1 MKKKLLAVALISC
14 SLALINAETSDLPDS
29 REVPPPPVVSALQA
43 SITGTSVKLDWIPA
57 PGVEGENIILRAARP
72 ITAANY
78 ASAERRGSVP
88 AGTGTYTDTVSENGA
103 WYYAILTRDRDGS
116 YYDFFLPASN
126 SLLVPV
132 QAASAAPEQA
142 AAFSGFDTMT
152 RNDAVIVTWKASV
165 KNRNLV
171 LYRSTSPFT
180 GMSSLVQA
188 VVVSTFKDDG
198 TPYVDYPVPGVPYY
212 YAVLDDD
219 TLRTGT
225 AAFAEGGNTN
235 RIPVEVPA
243 MYEKA
248 QRERLVTL
256 RPMPLPWLNPSSD
269 PEIPATAFSKQTEA
283 KIAELVKASPP
294 TKPSKAREPYIFRS
308 DMNGAGIGEEYTLRT
323 ILEKD
328 FTSASW
334 DRAVAGLTD
343 FLAIRRTDN
352 TTARTHFYIGEAWYL
367 KGEYRKALPEF
378 LLAEDL
384 YYNQAREWI
393 EYTLAKMTE

>member
-1 MKKKLLAVALISC
+1 MKKTLLAAMLVSR
-14 SLALINAETSDLPDS
+14 SLGFFYAETAELPES

-43 SITGTSVKLDWIPA
+43 SITGTTVKLDWIPA
-57 PGVEGENIILRAARP
+57 ASVEGENIILRAERP

-78 ASAERRGSVP
+78 TSADRRGSVP
-88 AGTGTYTDTVSENGA
+88 SGTGTFTDTVSENTSY
-103 WYYAILTRDRDGS
+103 YYAILTRDRDGT

-132 QAASAAPEQA
+132 QVASAAPIQA
-142 AAFSGFDTMT
+142 ASFSAFDAMT

-171 LYRSTSPFT
+171 LYRSTSPFS

-188 VVVSTFKDDG
+188 VVISTFKDDG

-212 YAVLDDD
+212 YAVIDDD
-219 TLRTGT
+219 TLRTGS
-225 AAFAEGGNTN
+225 AMFSEGTNTN

-248 QRERLVTL
+248 QRERLATL

-269 PEIPATAFSKQTEA
+269 PEIPALTFSKQTEA
-283 KIAELVKASPP
+283 KIATLVKEVP
-294 TKPSKAREPYIFRS
+294 PSKPVKALEPYMFRS
-308 DMNGAGIGEEYTLRT
+308 DRNGSGIGEEYTLRT

-328 FTSASW
+328 FNATSYDKAISE
-334 DRAVAGLTD
+334 LTE
-343 FLAIRRTDN
+343 FLAIRRTDD
-352 TTARTHFYIGEAWYL
+352 TVARTHFYLGEAWYL

-378 LLAEDL
+378 LLAEDR

>member
-1 MKKKLLAVALISC
+1 MKKKMLAALLISC
-14 SLALINAETSDLPDS
+14 SFAVFSAETTDLPES
-29 REVPPPPVVSALQA
+29 REVPPPPVVSDLQA
-43 SITGTSVKLDWIPA
+43 SLTGTSVKLDWTPA
-57 PGVEGENIILRAARP
+57 PGVEGENIILRAERP

-78 ASAERRGSVP
+78 TSAERRGTVP
-88 AGTGTYTDTVSENGA
+88 AGTGTFTDTVTESAA
-103 WYYAILTRDRDGS
+103 WYYAILTRDRDGT

-132 QAASAAPEQA
+132 QSVAAIPVQA
-142 AAFSGFDTMT
+142 AVFSGFDAMT

-171 LYRSTSPFT
+171 LYRSTAPFV
-180 GMSSLVQA
+180 GLSSLVQA

-198 TPYVDYPVPGVPYY
+198 TPWVDYPVPGVPDY

-225 AAFAEGGNTN
+225 ATFSEGGNTN

-248 QRERLVTL
+248 QRERLATL
-256 RPMPLPWLNPSSD
+256 RPMPLPWLNPSSE
-269 PEIPATAFSKQTEA
+269 PEIPAAAFSRQTEA
-283 KIAELVKASPP
+283 KIAELIKGSPP
-294 TKPSKAREPYIFRS
+294 AKASKAREPYIFRS
-308 DMNGAGIGEEYTLRT
+308 DRNGTGIGEEFTLRT
-323 ILEKD
+323 ILEKN
-328 FTSASW
+328 FSSASW
-334 DRAVAGLTD
+334 DRAISALTE
-343 FLAIRRTDN
+343 FLAIRRTDD
-352 TTARTHFYIGEAWYL
+352 TTARAHFYIGEALYL

-384 YYNQAREWI
+384 YYNQSREWI
-393 EYTLAKMTE
+393 EYTLTKMTE